1 MEKFQRPA
9 IAASVTDMEL
19 ELLGP
24 EEVDAIDLIELRV
37 DHFKDLSDDYI
48 LSVFKRAEGMRKPV
62 IATIRSHKEGGER
75 FIDDDRRISIIGLIA
90 DHADLVDVEAREPI
104 FDEARCII
112 KDKGKVLVGSFHD
125 FQGTP
130 SYNEL
135 TVFVDGVYERGADVV
150 KIAVFARDMRDI
162 QTMTRLLLDYEKR
175 GIVTI
180 CMGKRGLASR
190 VFFPMIGSLFT
201 FSAVGAQKAPGQVS
215 VVELRGYMNTL
226 SR

>member
-130 SYNEL
+130 SFNEL
-135 TVFVDGVYERGADVV
+135 TVFVMEFMKGG
-150 KIAVFARDMRDI
+150 
-162 QTMTRLLLDYEKR
+162 QT
-175 GIVTI
+175 
-180 CMGKRGLASR
+180 
-190 VFFPMIGSLFT
+190 
-201 FSAVGAQKAPGQVS
+201 
-215 VVELRGYMNTL
+215 
-226 SR
+226 